1 MKVFSFVL
9 MVALLLTAIAL
20 ALASPPTKA
29 RQSVAAS
36 HVHPLEATQVAD
48 VAAPVQIKN
57 EISIAKYDNSV
68 VGANTMYRNNEV
80 AARARSGVQGAT
92 RRNPDSALTYKTRRV
107 EADIG
112 GTLLL

>member
-1 MKVFSFVL
+1 MKLLSL
-9 MVALLLTAIAL
+9 MLTLALLAVVML
-20 ALASPPTKA
+20 AAASPPKV
-29 RQSVAAS
+29 RQNVAQASV
-36 HVHPLEATQVAD
+36 VQVAE
-48 VAAPVQIKN
+48 VPARVTTPVQIKN